1 MLTQNDPLVGASV
14 SARQTTPAL
23 SVQPPTPIL
32 SERTPVQRHS
42 DYSIADDLPM
52 NEIRRQ
58 NDVERWRNKLRLQ
71 EKFQV
76 KFSSI
81 ITYFNHNFFFLF
93 LLFSIHQFQVSFV
106 SRKIISC
113 QSSTDKVA

>member
-1 MLTQNDPLVGASV
+1 MGASL
-14 SARQTTPAL
+14 SARQPTPNL
-23 SVQPPTPIL
+23 SARQPTPIL
-32 SERTPVQRHS
+32 SERNPVHHHS
-42 DYSIADDLPM
+42 EHSIADDLPM

-76 KFSSI
+76 KFSI
-81 ITYFNHNFFFLF
+81 IISYSNHNFLLFLF
-93 LLFSIHQFQVSFV
+93 STHQRQVSIF

-113 QSSTDKVA
+113 QYSKDMVM